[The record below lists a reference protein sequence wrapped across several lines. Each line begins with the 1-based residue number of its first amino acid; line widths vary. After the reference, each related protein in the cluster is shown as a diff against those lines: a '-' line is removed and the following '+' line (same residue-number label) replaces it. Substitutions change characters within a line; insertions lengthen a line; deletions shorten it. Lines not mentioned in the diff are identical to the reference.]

1 MSNPRVSAIVSLI
14 GIILVGSMMLS
25 SSEAPSAGL
34 AALQWILLIAG
45 VVGLVGSMLRI
56 GSSR

>member
-34 AALQWILLIAG
+34 AVLQWILLIAG
-45 VVGLVGSMLRI
+45 VVGLVGSLLRI